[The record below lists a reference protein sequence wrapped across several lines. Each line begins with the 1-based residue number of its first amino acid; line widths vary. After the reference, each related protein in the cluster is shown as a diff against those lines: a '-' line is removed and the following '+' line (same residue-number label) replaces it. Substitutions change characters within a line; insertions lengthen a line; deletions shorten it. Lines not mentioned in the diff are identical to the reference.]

1 MQPSRSAATPIFK
14 LVLLLMFAFLP
25 LACSGEKTGPP
36 PATVPVLV
44 AEVKAQTVPVALRQI
59 GNVEPYST
67 VNIKSRIAGQLIK
80 VNFQEGQDV
89 KQGDLIFVIDPR
101 PYEGALRQAKANLE
115 RDKALAGKA
124 QSDLTRYAELIR
136 KQFVSQQDYE
146 QAKASAESLA
156 ATVHADEVAVGNAE
170 LNLSYCYI
178 KAPITGRTGNL
189 LANEGNMIKENADTA
204 MVVINQI
211 QPIYV
216 TFSLPEQNLP
226 TLKKFLAEKQIEVEA
241 VIPTDPQHPVVGVLT
256 FINNTVDQATGT
268 IQCKATYDNASK
280 RLWPGLFVNVVVK
293 LTEEPDAILVPSQ
306 AIQSGQEG
314 QFVWVIKPDLT
325 AEIRPVETERSLDSD
340 VVVKKGLQAGER
352 VVIDGQIRLVKDARV
367 EIKTGQ

>member
-1 MQPSRSAATPIFK
+1 
-14 LVLLLMFAFLP
+14 MFPLILP
-25 LACSGEKTGPP
+25 ACSGEKKPP

-44 AEVKAQTVPVALRQI
+44 AEVKAHTVPVALRQI
-59 GNVEPYST
+59 GNAEPYST
-67 VNIKSRIAGQLIK
+67 VSIKSRLNGQLVK
-80 VNFQEGQDV
+80 VNFKEGQDV
-89 KQGDLIFVIDPR
+89 RQGDLLFVIDPR
-101 PYEGALRQAKANLE
+101 PYEGALRQAQANLE

-124 QSDLTRYAELIR
+124 RSDLTRYAELIR

-146 QAKASAESLA
+146 QAKAAAESLA

-178 KAPITGRTGNL
+178 KAPITGRTGSL

-216 TFSLPEQNLP
+216 TFSVPEQNLP

-241 VIPTDPQHPVVGVLT
+241 VIPTDPQHPEVGALT

-268 IQCKATYDNASK
+268 IQCKATYDNAGK

-293 LTEEPDAILVPSQ
+293 LTEEPNAILVPSQ

-325 AEIRPVETERSLDSD
+325 AEVRPVETERSLNSE

-367 EIKTGQ
+367 EIKSGQ